1 MQSYHRYAK
10 ANNNCMKD
18 YDKNKEPSYLKY
30 WDANNFYSWAMSLK
44 LLVNNFA
51 WIEDT
56 LSFMKI

>member
-10 ANNNCMKD
+10 ANNSCMKD
-18 YDKNKEPSYLKY
+18 YDKNKESSYLKY

-44 LLVNNFA
+44 LLVNNFT